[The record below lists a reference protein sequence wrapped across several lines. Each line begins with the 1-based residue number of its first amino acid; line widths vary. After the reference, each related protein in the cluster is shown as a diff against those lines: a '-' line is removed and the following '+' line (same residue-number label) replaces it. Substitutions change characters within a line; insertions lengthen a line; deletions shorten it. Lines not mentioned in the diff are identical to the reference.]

1 MPADDGGEWLARHW
15 EALSAVVIGS
25 FAVLRW
31 IWQTRTDA
39 SKAEHGERVDV
50 FGQAVTLLGEL
61 RKERAEDAAELA
73 ARGARIADLEAR
85 LHAAEGVRD
94 RLSRAMA
101 GQALGA
107 LGEELA
113 EPSGGLGEL
122 LDALPVALVV
132 TRIEGGRFAYPN
144 AAFCDLL
151 GASRAQLQ
159 SEAWTDRI
167 VAGDVEVTR
176 RAEARALAD
185 LVEVENA
192 YRTGEARDGAPVAL
206 SWLASKYLKRGV
218 SLGWARKAK

>member
-1 MPADDGGEWLARHW
+1 MPAEDGGGWLARHW
-15 EALSAVVIGS
+15 EGLSAVVIGS

-31 IWQTRTDA
+31 LWQTRTDA
-39 SKAEHGERVDV
+39 SKAKHGEQVDV
-50 FGQAVTLLGEL
+50 FGQAVALLGEL
-61 RKERAEDAAELA
+61 RKERAEDAAELVSRA
-73 ARGARIADLEAR
+73 ARIADLEGR
-85 LHAAEGVRD
+85 LRAAEDVRY

-101 GQALGA
+101 GQALAA

-113 EPSGGLGEL
+113 DPAETLGEL

-144 AAFCDLL
+144 AAFCALL

-167 VAGDVEVTR
+167 VAGDLEVTR
-176 RAEARALAD
+176 RAEARALAE

-192 YRTGEARDGAPVAL
+192 YRTGETRDGAPVAL
-206 SWLASKYLKRGV
+206 SWLASQYLVRGV
-218 SLGWARKAK
+218 SLGWARKAG